1 MRFKCLSGYCLAA
14 LLSVAAF
21 GAQTR
26 GSQLPDAA
34 MKGDLKAVR
43 LLLDQKVDL
52 NVSQADGMT
61 ALHWAVRRDDV
72 EMANLLIL
80 AGADVEAANRTGATP
95 MYLACTNGNAAI
107 IEKLLSAG
115 ADANAPI
122 TAEKETPV
130 MLAAFTGNV
139 NAVRV
144 ILDHGADIDAKQ
156 ARGQTALM
164 WAASESHADVVKL
177 LVDRGADVKAT
188 SLATNPGKKMTALL
202 FSARQGDL
210 SSAKILV
217 EAGANV
223 DDAMADGTTAM
234 LLAILNGHH
243 LLATYLLDK
252 GANPNLTDG
261 SGRPPLFAAIE
272 MRNPQWA
279 EVPWPDADMDDL
291 ELIKILL
298 AKGADPNLKLRR
310 KAAHR
315 AFLDARWSDLIGG
328 TAFLRATQTGDITVM
343 RLLLGYGADP
353 NVITTTKESALSLVA
368 GVGWPLGQ
376 GYMRSETEI
385 RESLEL
391 CLALG
396 MDVNL
401 ANVDGITPL
410 MGAAH
415 KGDNLA
421 IQFLVNNGAK
431 LDAKD
436 SEGRTALVWAEG
448 VFGKS
453 GLGIQPPRR
462 QPQSIALLQRLMSV
476 SSAANSEV
484 RD

>member
-1 MRFKCLSGYCLAA
+1 MRVRCLGGSCLAL
-14 LLSVAAF
+14 LLSVVAL
-21 GAQTR
+21 GAQSR
-26 GSQLPDAA
+26 GMQLPDAA
-34 MKGDLKAVR
+34 MKGDVKVVR
-43 LLLDQKVDL
+43 SLLDQKADV
-52 NVSQADGMT
+52 NAQQADGMT
-61 ALHWAVRRDDV
+61 ALHWAVQRDDL
-72 EMANLLIL
+72 EMVDILIR
-80 AGADVEAANRTGATP
+80 AGADAKAVNRTGATA

-107 IEKLLSAG
+107 IEKLLAAG
-115 ADANAPI
+115 VDANGPI
-122 TAEKETPV
+122 TAEKETPL

-139 NAVRV
+139 NAVKTL
-144 ILDHGADIDAKQ
+144 LDHGAEINAQQ

-164 WAASESHADVVKL
+164 WAASESHASVVKF

-188 SLATNPGKKMTALL
+188 SVAANPGKKMTALL

-210 SSAKILV
+210 ASAKILV
-217 EAGANV
+217 EGGANV

-243 LLATYLLDK
+243 QLATYLLEK

-291 ELIKILL
+291 DLIKILL

-343 RLLLGYGADP
+343 RLLLSYGADP
-353 NVITTTKESALSLVA
+353 NVITSTKESALSLA
-368 GVGWPLGQ
+368 SGVGWPLGQ
-376 GYMRSETEI
+376 GYMRSEAEI
-385 RESLEL
+385 RQAFDL

-401 ANVDGITPL
+401 ANVDGVTPL

-415 KGDNLA
+415 KGDNVTV
-421 IQFLVNNGAK
+421 QYLVNNGAK

-436 SEGRTALVWAEG
+436 TEGRTALVWAEG

-462 QPQSIALLQRLMSV
+462 QPHTIALLQQLMSV
-476 SSAANSEV
+476 SSASNTV
-484 RD
+484 PHQ